1 MSIASNHVPDV
12 SMDRDMNPMVPDAL
26 LSHRRLQDYFQAPVP
41 EA

>member
-1 MSIASNHVPDV
+1 MSIASNHVPDL

-26 LSHRRLQDYFQAPVP
+26 SHRRLQDCFQAPVP